1 MGRQTVLR
9 RMKKGEEKRKRNFEK
24 EDQWSLKVLVFLMAL
39 FTIAPQ
45 AMKMIDAR
53 CRLITRFSFY
63 L

>member
-53 CRLITRFSFY
+53 
-63 L
+63 